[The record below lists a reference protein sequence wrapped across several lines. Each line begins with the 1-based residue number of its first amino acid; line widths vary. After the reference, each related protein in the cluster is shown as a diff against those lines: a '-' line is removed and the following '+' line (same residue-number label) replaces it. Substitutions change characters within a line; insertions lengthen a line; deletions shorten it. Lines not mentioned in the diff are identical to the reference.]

1 MPLTDAEMSGDR
13 LTVPYTKDFVKD
25 APNIDEDGHL
35 TPDQEQELY
44 AYYGPPT
51 TRRRLRSGTNRRGDF
66 DAGQPGAGRR
76 RGTNR
81 ARERRHP

>member
-1 MPLTDAEMSGDR
+1 MSGDR

-44 AYYGPPT
+44 AYYGRT
-51 TRRRLRSGTNRRGDF
+51 DDDNDCGDYVAGRTGRGNYDAKQTGRGTYEAGRTGRGDL
-66 DAGQPGAGRR
+66 
-76 RGTNR
+76 GT
-81 ARERRHP
+81 P